1 MQLAWKW
8 WSSYRGDGP
17 NDYFMW
23 GDESGIAVGGAGGY
37 VQATGLMCW
46 HIASRMQTGLIK
58 NGHSQILP
66 MPMLCRY
73 ALWLDN
79 ELGKGLTRSCLT
91 FGSPPLGPQE
101 EFDIGSV
108 ELWWLK

>member
-1 MQLAWKW
+1 
-8 WSSYRGDGP
+8 
-17 NDYFMW
+17 
-23 GDESGIAVGGAGGY
+23 
-37 VQATGLMCW
+37 MCC
-46 HIASRMQTGLIK
+46 HNASWMQTCLMNNGNPQALLI
-58 NGHSQILP
+58 L
-66 MPMLCRY
+66 MMCRY

>member
-1 MQLAWKW
+1 M
-8 WSSYRGDGP
+8 
-17 NDYFMW
+17 M
-23 GDESGIAVGGAGGY
+23 
-37 VQATGLMCW
+37 
-46 HIASRMQTGLIK
+46 
-58 NGHSQILP
+58 
-66 MPMLCRY
+66 CRY